1 MVDVVAR
8 IKIKGKD
15 FEIMVDCDK
24 AINLRKNKNIS
35 ASSVRDILG
44 IDLVFS
50 DYKKGLKVSAS
61 DIKDAFGT
69 EDINEIAAKIISDGE
84 IVLPQEY
91 REKEREQKFKQ
102 IVDFLV
108 KNSIDPRTKAP
119 YTAERITSALKE
131 VGVRVDETRS
141 ADEQALIIIKQL
153 EAKIPIRIETIKLK
167 ITIPAAHTGKA
178 YGIFQKFTK
187 TKEEWQSDGSLLCII
202 DLPAG
207 MQMDFYDKLN
217 AITHGSAITEEIKE

>member
-8 IKIKGKD
+8 IKIKGKN

-24 AINLRKNKNIS
+24 ALALKKNKDANVTN
-35 ASSVRDILG
+35 VRDALA
-44 IDLVFS
+44 IDEIFN
-50 DYKKGLKVSAS
+50 DYKKGLKVSTS
-61 DIKDAFGT
+61 DLKSCFGT
-69 EDINEIAAKIISDGE
+69 EDIYEVAAKIISDGE

-91 REKEREQKFKQ
+91 RDKEREQKFKQ

-131 VGVRVDETRS
+131 VGVRIDEKRS
-141 ADEQALIIIKQL
+141 ADEQALSIIKQI
-153 EAKIPIRIETIKLK
+153 ESKIPIKIATIKLK
-167 ITIPAAHTGKA
+167 ITIPAAHTGKV
-178 YGIFQKFTK
+178 YGLLSKFNK
-187 TKEEWQSDGSLLCII
+187 AKEEWLSDGSLMCII

-207 MQMDFYDKLN
+207 IQMDFYDKLN
-217 AITHGSAITEEIKE
+217 TITHGSALTEEIKE